1 MQAIYPVLII
11 VLIALNQSP
20 IDSGFSQ
27 PAMSESS
34 AGAHRRGG
42 GVMTSTVVFHRPGDG
57 SATSSDASS
66 VEGAMEMRHGA
77 PKDTPSGRGVL
88 DKGEGQRENE
98 KGTELA

>member
-34 AGAHRRGG
+34 AAANRRG

-57 SATSSDASS
+57 SATGSDASS
-66 VEGAMEMRHGA
+66 VEGAVEMRHGGS
-77 PKDTPSGRGVL
+77 KDTPSGRGVL
-88 DKGEGQRENE
+88 DKGEDHNGKE